1 MNGKYM
7 RAAEIR
13 WHKRQPERLRHIHEK
28 EKKNMSTV
36 LIFDANLR
44 FINEIP
50 MPTTLAGIQYADQLA
65 AENPGRLYVVTD
77 EHRQKVYQR

>member
-1 MNGKYM
+1 MNGKNK
-7 RAAEIR
+7 RFLEQR
-13 WHKRQPERLRHIHEK
+13 WDKRQPERLRHIQEK

-36 LIFDANLR
+36 QIFDANLR
-44 FINEIP
+44 FVNEIP
-50 MPTTLAGIQYADQLA
+50 MPNALAGIQYADQLA

>member
-1 MNGKYM
+1 
-7 RAAEIR
+7 
-13 WHKRQPERLRHIHEK
+13 
-28 EKKNMSTV
+28 MSTV